1 MPKRWNTQ
9 DVSLLDKPTRN
20 NNKTQ
25 FQHWKTVN
33 SSCMSSPY
41 HVCFY
46 RKECHNLYQFTPFL
60 HSKTKN
66 NHLKI
71 WHAWDESSCNQTT
84 KGDTQKMNTGKE
96 CHFPTKSP
104 SCAWLIATAESLI
117 TRLLKR
123 LGGRFHKQSLQ
134 HTQLPSHWSSLK
146 AVNWG
151 YGHAP
156 EGKSA
161 GSTWEPLVL
170 DDKL

>member
-1 MPKRWNTQ
+1 MPERWNTQ

-41 HVCFY
+41 HICFY
-46 RKECHNLYQFTPFL
+46 RKECHNLYRFTPFL

-84 KGDTQKMNTGKE
+84 KRKIQKTNSQRVSLPDKVTFLCLANCNSRKPRNE
-96 CHFPTKSP
+96 APEK
-104 SCAWLIATAESLI
+104 AWGQVSQAKTTAHPASQSLI
-117 TRLLKR
+117 CTQSWKPGLWTCPRR
-123 LGGRFHKQSLQ
+123 DVCQQYLGAF
-134 HTQLPSHWSSLK
+134 
-146 AVNWG
+146 AVGW
-151 YGHAP
+151 
-156 EGKSA
+156 
-161 GSTWEPLVL
+161 
-170 DDKL
+170 